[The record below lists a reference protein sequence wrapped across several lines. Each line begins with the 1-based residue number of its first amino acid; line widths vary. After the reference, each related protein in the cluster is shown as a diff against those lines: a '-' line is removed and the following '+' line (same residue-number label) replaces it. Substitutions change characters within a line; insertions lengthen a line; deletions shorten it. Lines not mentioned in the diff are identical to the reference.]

1 MSQGAIDISILGMIY
16 SLGLLIVPLL
26 ISISL
31 KLQLTKDILIGT
43 IRMIIQ
49 LAVVGVYLGFL
60 FEYNNILLT
69 ISYLIIIILIT
80 SGSIIQ
86 KTNLKLKPM
95 ILPIFISIIIPHSL
109 ILLYFNFFIV
119 NITNLFDA
127 VYLITIG
134 GMLLGNC
141 LSGNIIALNT
151 YYTNLQKQHNT
162 YLTTLGLG
170 ANRNEATLP
179 FLQESIKHSIA
190 PTIATIAT
198 IGLVSLP
205 GMMTGQI
212 LGGSIPLT
220 AVKYQIAIMLAI
232 FSSRIASN
240 YLIIQLS
247 SRVAFDSYDMLKTE
261 IFKKPL
267 QKTKIKKRLHS
278 LKKDN

>member
-1 MSQGAIDISILGMIY
+1 MSQGAIDISIIGMIY
-16 SLGLLIVPLL
+16 SLGLLIIPLL
-26 ISISL
+26 ITIYL
-31 KLQLTKDILIGT
+31 KLNLTKDILIGT
-43 IRMIIQ
+43 LRMVIQ
-49 LAVVGVYLGFL
+49 LAVVGVYLGVL
-60 FEYNNILLT
+60 FEYNNILLN

-95 ILPIFISIIIPHSL
+95 LLPIFISIVIPHTL
-109 ILLYFNFFIV
+109 IILYFNAFIV
-119 NITNLFDA
+119 NIANLFDA
-127 VYLITIG
+127 IYLITIG

-151 YYTNLQKQHNT
+151 YYTNLHKQNNT
-162 YLTTLGLG
+162 YLTMLGLG

-179 FLQESIKHSIA
+179 FLQESIKLSLA
-190 PTIATIAT
+190 PTIATMAT

-232 FSSRIASN
+232 FAAKTASN
-240 YLIIQLS
+240 LLVIRLS
-247 SRVAFDSYDMLKTE
+247 SHVAFDSYDVLKPE
-261 IFKKPL
+261 MFRNPPKKQPS
-267 QKTKIKKRLHS
+267 KKKIRS
-278 LKKDN
+278 LLKDN